1 MAENNTFP
9 FWSTSVSK
17 RVLPASKAYIT
28 LYGTLTGDIWHVAA
42 AQILSQYANPAK
54 VVHPFAQYDIHTC
67 LTVMSYDKNKVPNGN
82 KWDGFD
88 ATKHPTAPQ
97 PIGPHPSK
105 RQATSSASASASESD
120 AGGKRPKKRQAT
132 STASGSDVGDMG
144 PPATKKPKS
153 TGEKE
158 PKEAN
163 CVARGRKSWFYLR
176 SIDCLP
182 SLVIVPKIQSSNVV
196 NLANTLLNADEADR
210 WFADQLG
217 FLATNAATL
226 DMERTGFDR
235 VVADQIEKMWTEHQR
250 LNWPGGKGPSDDP
263 RLIDLLCSTSIVMQ
277 MMDHLGWADAQ
288 KILGYRLSGGEGLSQ
303 AAKDTAEK
311 KIMSL
316 LQTIDSAVDEATK
329 QGSSAVK
336 GVVEGVVLF
345 NFRIGDVNGQHDAN
359 VLILS
364 QVRRMAAA
372 KGYVTIAIPQMDG
385 GIYSKKFKAALS
397 GAPETAPAALQP
409 FMGKYT
415 FDLLDVDPPT
425 GAPAAYMDNRAKAY
439 FWHVTASFLQG
450 KFSPLGAPEEA
461 KAPPGIL
468 DPQRPPVVGMI
479 GGRSGSTDL
488 PAFVGL
494 RVYSWEE
501 PMLSPLPEGGAKPS
515 KKGPWSASYY
525 RVQGPQALRLFNQF
539 PVTVT
544 GSLDLT
550 SFNGDKDHRGYEA
563 LDVSDG
569 RLARWLNG
577 GRQDENIPVPLPA
590 KTHSYLKV
598 SGITPLP
605 APDGLLKWRWIDSA
619 ASLHSPF
626 VIGFF

>member
-1 MAENNTFP
+1 MAENNIFP
-9 FWSTSVSK
+9 FWSTSISK

-42 AQILSQYANPAK
+42 AQLLSQYANPAK
-54 VVHPFAQYDIHTC
+54 GVHPFAQHDIHTC
-67 LTVMSYDKNKVPNGN
+67 LTVMSYDKNTVPNGN

-97 PIGPHPSK
+97 PIGPRPSK
-105 RQATSSASASASESD
+105 GQATSSASASASESD
-120 AGGKRPKKRQAT
+120 VGGKQPKKRQA
-132 STASGSDVGDMG
+132 ASSASESDVGDLG
-144 PPATKKPKS
+144 PPATKKPK
-153 TGEKE
+153 TTVERE

-182 SLVIVPKIQSSNVV
+182 SLVIVPNIQSPNVV
-196 NLANTLLNADEADR
+196 NLANALLSADEADR

-217 FLATNAATL
+217 FLATNAATPDL
-226 DMERTGFDR
+226 EKTGFDR
-235 VVADQIEKMWTEHQR
+235 VVADQIDKMWSEHPQR
-250 LNWPGGKGPSDDP
+250 LNWPEGKGPSDDG

-288 KILGYRLSGGEGLSQ
+288 KILGYRLSGGEGLTQ

-311 KIMSL
+311 KVMHL
-316 LQTIDSAVDEATK
+316 LQIIDRAVDEATK
-329 QGSSAVK
+329 PGFPAVQ
-336 GVVEGVVLF
+336 GVVLF

-359 VLILS
+359 LSILR
-364 QVRRMAAA
+364 QVRRKAAD
-372 KGYVTIAIPQMDG
+372 KGFVTIAIPQMDG
-385 GIYSKKFKAALS
+385 GTYLKKFKAALS
-397 GAPETAPAALQP
+397 APPETVLPPLQP
-409 FMGKYT
+409 FMGNYT
-415 FDLLDVDPPT
+415 FDLLDVEPPT

-450 KFSPLGAPEEA
+450 KFSPLGAPEA
-461 KAPPGIL
+461 TKAPPGIL
-468 DPQRPPVVGMI
+468 DPRPDGRQRPPVVGMI

-501 PMLSPLPEGGAKPS
+501 PMLSPLPEGRAKPFN
-515 KKGPWSASYY
+515 KGSWSASYY

-550 SFNGDKDHRGYEA
+550 TFNDDKDHRKYKA
-563 LDVSDG
+563 LDLSDG

-577 GRQDENIPVPLPA
+577 GQDENNPVPLPD

-598 SGITPLP
+598 CGATPLT
-605 APDGLLKWRWIDSA
+605 GN
-619 ASLHSPF
+619 
-626 VIGFF
+626 